1 MPKSSEH
8 NEWLPAQAQAALR
21 ELGAALAIARVR
33 RRESLRAWAQRL
45 GVSVRTVQ
53 RLEAGDPG
61 VGMGVYAAALW
72 LIGRTTALAALA
84 DPALDRGAQEM
95 DVQTARERLA
105 RRARDPQAPRRESN
119 PQSPRRARPGTG
131 A

>member
-1 MPKSSEH
+1 MPKSSVH

-21 ELGAALAIARVR
+21 GLGAELAIARVR

-45 GVSVRTVQ
+45 RVSVRTVQ

-72 LIGRTTALAALA
+72 LIGRAQALAALA

-95 DVQTARERLA
+95 DVQTARAKLA
-105 RRARDPQAPRRESN
+105 RRARQ
-119 PQSPRRARPGTG
+119 
-131 A
+131 

>member
-8 NEWLPAQAQAALR
+8 NDWLPAQARAALR
-21 ELGAALAIARVR
+21 ELGAALAVARVR

-72 LIGRTTALAALA
+72 LIGRASALAALA
-84 DPALDRGAQEM
+84 DPGLDRGAQEM
-95 DVQTARERLA
+95 DVQAARERLT
-105 RRARDPQAPRRESN
+105 RRGHS
-119 PQSPRRARPGTG
+119 T
-131 A
+131 

>member
-8 NEWLPAQAQAALR
+8 QEWLPAQAQAALH
-21 ELGAALAIARVR
+21 ELGAALAVARVR
-33 RRESLRAWAQRL
+33 RHESLRGWAQRL

-72 LIGRTTALAALA
+72 LIGRSQALADLA
-84 DPALDRGAQEM
+84 DPALDRGALEAN
-95 DVQTARERLA
+95 VQTAREKLA
-105 RRARDPQAPRRESN
+105 RRRGNTP
-119 PQSPRRARPGTG
+119 
-131 A
+131 